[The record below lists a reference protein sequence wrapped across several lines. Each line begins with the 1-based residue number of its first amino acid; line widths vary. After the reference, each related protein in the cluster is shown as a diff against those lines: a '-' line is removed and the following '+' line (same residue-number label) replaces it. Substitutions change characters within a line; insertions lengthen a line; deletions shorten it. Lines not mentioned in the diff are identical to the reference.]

1 MYIAEQL
8 FTKSVPST
16 MKMKVK
22 GGAAVD
28 PDSGNKPKIDVYCF
42 VNVQCILNLHSIFE
56 FSIFL
61 GSFSKEWRTLPIL
74 FRRMEKFS
82 TLFLVWW
89 MLSGEQTLF
98 TNCKPWKKIVAQGK
112 E

>member
-28 PDSGNKPKIDVYCF
+28 PDSGNKPKIDVYF
-42 VNVQCILNLHSIFE
+42 LNLHSIFE
-56 FSIFL
+56 FTIFL

-74 FRRMEKFS
+74 FRRMKKFS

>member
-42 VNVQCILNLHSIFE
+42 VNVS
-56 FSIFL
+56 
-61 GSFSKEWRTLPIL
+61 
-74 FRRMEKFS
+74 
-82 TLFLVWW
+82 
-89 MLSGEQTLF
+89 
-98 TNCKPWKKIVAQGK
+98 
-112 E
+112 